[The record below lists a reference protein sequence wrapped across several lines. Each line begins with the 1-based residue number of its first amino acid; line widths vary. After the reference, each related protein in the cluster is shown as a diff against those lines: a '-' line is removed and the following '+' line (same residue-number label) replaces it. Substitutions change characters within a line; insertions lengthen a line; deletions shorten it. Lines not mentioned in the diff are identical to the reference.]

1 MQPVTVQEHV
11 EYASLGWRF
20 TAVLIDTAVLVGVW
34 VGVLLVDMMVLIG
47 QSNLDARDPAA
58 AQQLSQ
64 EIAQKIYSQ
73 QLGDSSLLFYTLV
86 FGSLFLYYLI
96 LESIFAASVGKLVCG
111 MRVTMVDGSR
121 PTGMAVV
128 VRNLIRIPEA
138 AFFYIPAGIACAASP
153 QRQRL
158 GDHAATTLVVRRRR
172 STVAGPAPSTAP
184 GGAPQQAP
192 QRSRSAFGAPAPPA
206 PTAPPHG
213 AWPAAEAVAA
223 PAGPAPLA
231 DALQR
236 LKTAALATRGAHHN
250 YLRFSERELAATGVD
265 DPARAYSDEYVS
277 AWFTLTD
284 AVAALR
290 VAHDAAS
297 ASAGAAGRTLDD
309 VCAAQPDLAH
319 LLGALSPYFSA
330 EGDEDIHEAF
340 LAVARSEAPPS

>member
-20 TAVLIDTAVLVGVW
+20 IAVLVDTAVLVGIW

-47 QSNLDARDPAA
+47 QSNLDASDPAA

-86 FGSLFLYYLI
+86 FGSLFLYYLVM
-96 LESIFAASVGKLVCG
+96 ESIFAASVGKLVCG

-121 PTGMAVV
+121 PTGVAVV

-172 STVAGPAPSTAP
+172 TTVAGTAPSAAP
-184 GGAPQQAP
+184 HGVPHHGP
-192 QRSRSAFGAPAPPA
+192 SAFGAPVPPA
-206 PTAPPHG
+206 PAAPPVAAPHG

-250 YLRFSERELAATGVD
+250 YLRFSERELAAGVD
-265 DPARAYSDEYVS
+265 DPARAYSEEYVS

-290 VAHDAAS
+290 AAHDDAA
-297 ASAGAAGRTLDD
+297 ASAGAIRTHTRGCVRGAAGPRASAARTD
-309 VCAAQPDLAH
+309 
-319 LLGALSPYFSA
+319 
-330 EGDEDIHEAF
+330 
-340 LAVARSEAPPS
+340 AVLQRRGR

>member
-20 TAVLIDTAVLVGVW
+20 TAVLVDTAVLVSIWIGA
-34 VGVLLVDMMVLIG
+34 LIVDMMVLIG
-47 QSNLDARDPAA
+47 QSNLNASDPAA

-111 MRVTMVDGSR
+111 MRVTMLDGSR
-121 PTGMAVV
+121 PTGVAVV

-153 QRQRL
+153 LRQRL
-158 GDHAATTLVVRRRR
+158 GDHAATTLVVRRSRT
-172 STVAGPAPSTAP
+172 TVAGASPHGVP
-184 GGAPQQAP
+184 PQG
-192 QRSRSAFGAPAPPA
+192 RSAFGAPAPPA
-206 PTAPPHG
+206 PAAPPVAAPYG

-231 DALQR
+231 DALRQ
-236 LKTAALATRGAHHN
+236 LKTAALATRGAHYS
-250 YLRFSERELAATGVD
+250 YLRFSERELAAGSD

-290 VAHDAAS
+290 AAHDDAA

-309 VCAAQPDLAH
+309 ACAAQPDLAH
-319 LLGALSPYFSA
+319 LLLELSPYFGA
-330 EGDEDIHEAF
+330 ESDDDVHVAF